1 MQSEDKRPRE
11 VRAGFVTSGPS
22 ANPGEPIKADGS
34 SGEEIGP
41 FHPARAS
48 REQLAGVPVHRVA
61 EALLVRREV
70 AFKHATPRPEGFDA
84 GLDIG
89 AHRISY
95 HLGRRRL
102 GQLLESETVDGL
114 AKSADFDIDIFVC
127 SQRLDPPG
135 PAGKLR
141 SEQHP

>member
-34 SGEEIGP
+34 SGEEIGR

-89 AHRISY
+89 ADRIRH
-95 HLGRRRL
+95 HLRRWRL
-102 GQLLESETVDGL
+102 VQLFQSETADGL
-114 AKSADFDIDIFVC
+114 AKSAEFDMYT
-127 SQRLDPPG
+127 S
-135 PAGKLR
+135 
-141 SEQHP
+141 